1 MSKDIGIDLGTTFS
15 AIGVAG
21 RVELTPEY
29 GQGIY
34 IEECDVTIIPSPY
47 GEQTFPSVVIEDP
60 QNPGHLL
67 FGTEALEVAD
77 AENAPIMFSKRKI
90 GTSEILYTGTQSL
103 TAMDVAARFLSYLR
117 QCAEKALGDTVERA
131 VVTHPA
137 YFDRI
142 AVEQTRDAAIV
153 AGFDMDRTDQMLME
167 PVAAALAYTRADKR
181 DPLKVLTYDLGGGT
195 FDVTVLQRNC
205 GVIDMKAFDGDH
217 LLGGYN
223 FDRELVDWIRRQL
236 ETRGRTIALDMS
248 TDLGRAAVAD
258 LLRAAEKVKID
269 LALANDDDRMI
280 EFRARGVVKDV
291 AGKDVPINERLS
303 RKEFIVMIK
312 PYIERTVECCKN
324 ALRKANLEPH
334 EVDEVLLVGGSSYGP
349 WVSQAIK
356 PLFPHLTPKLFS
368 PDLCVAIGAA
378 IHAGMV
384 LPRRVTVR
392 EFMVQLDVPEKTAID
407 SICITGEITG
417 KGMENQSGCSVR
429 LMNKNGLDLGST
441 ILNADNKF
449 FFADIELMELDG
461 PNTFSVQV
469 LDSGQ
474 KVVLSHEFAVIHES
488 HGSDTSAVTTV
499 LPRPLFVETYDGFVP
514 LAQEGVT
521 LPARIKCKFQRL
533 NDNPNFDL
541 LLYQAE
547 EIIGTIRIENIPPEG
562 GKGALV
568 ELEVEVTQKNEIR
581 GKAIIRSGDGIYN
594 TERNIA
600 IRYNVVEVPDAAQLV
615 EELLKLKQRVTV
627 LEECADLGNGLSISQ
642 EALNQA
648 RGLLAEGER
657 LLAQVPFERQEV
669 YAVQRRI
676 MVLLQPPRDDMRPPR
691 HEFFDLL
698 ARCRTICEERLSTSK
713 RISGDTTTSK
723 GLDSSMVQSA
733 ERSIRKAEDYLRKLD
748 ELETVGRTAAER
760 KDRRKWLQTHDKLR
774 NIEADIRKDEIQ
786 QTPPTIINKLLAKRE
801 VITMLKQFFAAAA
814 SIEANGKIKDWSQE
828 LRLIYKALVN
838 ALFAIHDVDE
848 SLKDKEGLDAIRS
861 IFAKQVAPL
870 QEKIN
875 TIGQA
880 VRTVYR

>member
-15 AIGVAG
+15 VIGVVG

-34 IEECDVTIIPSPY
+34 IEECNVTIIPSPY
-47 GEQTFPSVVIEDP
+47 GEQTFPSVVIDDP
-60 QNPGHLL
+60 QNPGRLL
-67 FGTEALEVAD
+67 FGTEALGAAD

-103 TAMDVAARFLSYLR
+103 TARDVAARFLSYLR

-142 AVEQTRDAAIV
+142 AVEQTRDAAIA
-153 AGFDMDRTDQMLME
+153 AGFDMARTDQMLME
-167 PVAAALAYTRADKR
+167 PVAAALAYTRTDTR
-181 DPLKVLTYDLGGGT
+181 DPLNVLTYDLGGGT

-236 ETRGRTIALDMS
+236 ETRGRKIALDMS
-248 TDLGRAAVAD
+248 TDLGRAVVAD

-269 LALANDDDRMI
+269 LSQANDDDRMI

-312 PYIERTVECCKN
+312 PYIDRTVECCKN
-324 ALRKANLEPH
+324 ALRKAHLEPAKIN
-334 EVDEVLLVGGSSYGP
+334 EVLLVGGSSYGP
-349 WVSQAIK
+349 WVNQAIK
-356 PLFPHLTPKLFS
+356 PLFPQLTPKLFS

-378 IHAGMV
+378 IYADMV
-384 LPRRVTVR
+384 LPRRTTVR

-429 LMNKNGLDLGST
+429 LMNKNGAELDSA

-449 FFADIELMELDG
+449 IFSNIDLMELDAS
-461 PNTFSVQV
+461 NTFSVQL
-469 LDSGQ
+469 LDRER
-474 KVVLSHEFAVIHES
+474 KVVLSHDFVVIHES
-488 HGSDTSAVTTV
+488 KSSDTSTVTTV
-499 LPRPLFVETYDGFVP
+499 LPRPLFIETYDGLVP
-514 LAQEGVT
+514 LAQEGAT

-541 LLYQAE
+541 LLYQAG

-562 GKGALV
+562 GKGAFV
-568 ELEVEVTQKNEIR
+568 ELEVEVTQKNEIK
-581 GKAIIRSGDGIYN
+581 GKAIIRSVDGIYN

-600 IRYNVVEVPDAAQLV
+600 IRYNVVDVPDAVQLA
-615 EELLKLKQRVTV
+615 EEFPKLRQRVDA
-627 LEECADLGNGLSISQ
+627 LEVGADLGNGETISGEVLSQ
-642 EALNQA
+642 T
-648 RGLLAEGER
+648 RKLLIEEER

-676 MVLLQPPRDDMRPPR
+676 MALLQPRRDDMRPPR
-691 HEFFDLL
+691 RDFFDLL
-698 ARCRTICEERLSTSK
+698 TRCRTICEEMLNTSK
-713 RISGDTTTSK
+713 RICNDTNTSK

-733 ERSIRKAEDYLRKLD
+733 ERSIRKAEDYLRRLD

-760 KDRRKWLQTHDKLR
+760 KDRRKWIQTHDKLC
-774 NIEADIRKDEIQ
+774 NIEADIRKDEKL
-786 QTPPTIINKLLAKRE
+786 QTHPTIINKLLAKRE
-801 VITMLKQFFAAAA
+801 VITMLKQFFAAVA
-814 SIEANGKIKDWSQE
+814 SIEANGKIMDWRQE
-828 LRLIYKALVN
+828 LLRIYKELIS
-838 ALFAIHDVDE
+838 ALFAIHDVND

-861 IFAKQVAPL
+861 IFAKQVMPL
-870 QEKIN
+870 QEAIN
-875 TIGQA
+875 RIGQ
-880 VRTVYR
+880 VVIKVGH